1 MLTIVSATPTL
12 SLHTRS
18 NQMPISED
26 TEKVMAVVRP
36 RFPTPELATRWYH
49 EEPLAGFSGLTAAQ
63 LVVAGRA
70 DDVVEYL
77 AAVDAGIYV

>member
-1 MLTIVSATPTL
+1 MLTIVSSKPTL
-12 SLHTRS
+12 SSHMRS

-36 RFPTPELATRWYH
+36 RFPTPELATRWFR
-49 EEPLAGFSGLTAAQ
+49 EEPLAGFSGSTAAQ
-63 LVVAGRA
+63 LVEAGRA

-77 AAVDAGIYV
+77 AAVDAGIHA